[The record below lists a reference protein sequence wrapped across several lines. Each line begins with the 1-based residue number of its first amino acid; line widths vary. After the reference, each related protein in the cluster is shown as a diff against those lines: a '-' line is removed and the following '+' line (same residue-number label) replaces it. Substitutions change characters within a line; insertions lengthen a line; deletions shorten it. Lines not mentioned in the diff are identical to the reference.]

1 MFQNLGEQTIENM
14 RSKSKKQKNKY
25 IFKCIFQ
32 RIYDFI
38 YNFFNDINGRT
49 NRRIIPI

>member
-14 RSKSKKQKNKY
+14 RSKSKKQKNKH

-38 YNFFNDINGRT
+38 YNFVNDINGGA
-49 NRRIIPI
+49 NRRSISI